1 MHDSFVNG
9 TVLYSSQDA
18 DYFLNVAQG
27 EETRLLTLC
36 SRCEMELNSNT
47 VSEEGESMGNCLL

>member
-1 MHDSFVNG
+1 MHDSLANG

-18 DYFLNVAQG
+18 DYFLNVAQV

-47 VSEEGESMGNCLL
+47 VSEEGESMRSRLL